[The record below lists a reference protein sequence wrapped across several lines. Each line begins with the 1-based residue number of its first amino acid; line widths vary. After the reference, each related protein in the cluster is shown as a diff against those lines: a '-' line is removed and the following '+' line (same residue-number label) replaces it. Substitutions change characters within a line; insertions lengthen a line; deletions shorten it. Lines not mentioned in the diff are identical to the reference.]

1 MTSQPCLKKS
11 VRLHREAS
19 ALANRAR
26 IAQFN
31 GDEAE
36 YLNLTHQAFRKESES
51 AKLLRDDPSHHMFA
65 ILHRSAAT
73 LAYRCGE
80 HESAEELILEGLR
93 QMRND
98 TLRED
103 LYDLFDKVRLARKYR
118 QRASQLE
125 NEELVMTLQ
134 GVEANRGLIEPSLL
148 SKRIMR
154 FWTLVRNTIGSIN
167 SYKFSNRRKVDQHY
181 RVLATVPSFGSY
193 RIGMTV
199 THVGP
204 ERFPDISYFDGVR
217 MKVMEN
223 LRLLN
228 SGEIARLQSDLND
241 DGYLQNLVGLAKE
254 LAPDGNNITA
264 VGIEGIVEG
273 QRKSVLF
280 ESTRDELNEYIL
292 PLDEQPISDEYRI
305 TDETDTVV
313 GVLQFADATKDV
325 VKLLTDDGKWWHIVV
340 PEGLA
345 EDVVKPYFG
354 DRVRIQGRHIFKAR
368 KARRLYLSD
377 IRSADESTNI
387 VPQLLAPHRL
397 LEA

>member
-1 MTSQPCLKKS
+1 MTAQPCLKKS

-26 IAQFN
+26 IAQFD

-51 AKLLRDDPSHHMFA
+51 AHLLREDPSHRMFA

-93 QMRND
+93 QIRND
-98 TLRED
+98 SLRED
-103 LYDLFDKVRLARKYR
+103 LYALFDKVRLATKYR
-118 QRASQLE
+118 QKASQLE

-134 GVEANRGLIEPSLL
+134 GVDANRGLIEPSLL
-148 SKRIMR
+148 SKRIMN
-154 FWTLVRNTIGSIN
+154 FWTLVRNTIGSMN
-167 SYKFSNRRKVDQHY
+167 EYRFSNRRKVDQHY

-199 THVGP
+199 TYVGP
-204 ERFPDISYFDGVR
+204 ERFSDISYFDGVR
-217 MKVMEN
+217 LKVMEH

-241 DGYLQNLVGLAKE
+241 DEYLQNLVGLAKE

-264 VGIEGIVEG
+264 IGIEGIIEG
-273 QRKSVLF
+273 QRKSILF
-280 ESTRDELNEYIL
+280 ESTRDELNEMIL
-292 PLDEQPISDEYRI
+292 PINEDSVSEDYRI
-305 TDETDTVV
+305 TNEPGTAV
-313 GVLQFADATKDV
+313 GVLQFADAVKNV
-325 VKLLTDDGKWWHIVV
+325 VKLHPDKGKPWHIVV

-354 DRVRIQGRHIFKAR
+354 DRVRVEGLHMVRKN
-368 KARRLYLSD
+368 KARRLYLKD
-377 IRSADESTNI
+377 IRAAIESDEI
-387 VPQLLAPHRL
+387 EPQTQTAEYL